1 MIISHKY
8 KFIFLKTSKTAGTS
22 IEIAL
27 SKFCNEND
35 VITPISPKDELVR
48 ADLGYKGP
56 QNYMFPLSDYK
67 ITDWVNVLF
76 KYKNKRWKQFYNHIT
91 AQRVQNMIDSNIWNT
106 YYKFCFERNPWD
118 RVVSQYY
125 WRISEPR
132 ISMKLFLKSK
142 HFKDLIKK
150 GRNVYTVNNRIA
162 VDKIYKYEF
171 INDAII
177 DLSEKFKFAK
187 KLELPR
193 TKSTS
198 RPKKRE
204 YSDILNSDEKKYIG
218 KVFEKEIINLDYE
231 F

>member
-48 ADLGYKGP
+48 FDLGYKGP
-56 QNYMFPLSDYK
+56 QNYIFPLSDYK
-67 ITDWVNVLF
+67 IIDWINVLF

-91 AQRVQNMIDSNIWNT
+91 AQRVQNMIDPHIWNT

-125 WRISEPR
+125 WRLSEPR
-132 ISMKLFLKSK
+132 MSMKLFLKSK

-150 GRNVYTVNNRIA
+150 GRNVYTINNRVA

-177 DLSEKFKFAK
+177 DLSEKFKFAE

-198 RPKKRE
+198 RPKKRQ
-204 YSDILNSDEKKYIG
+204 YSDILNLDEKKYIG

>member
-35 VITPISPKDELVR
+35 VITPISPKDELIR
-48 ADLGYKGP
+48 SDLGYKGP
-56 QNYMFPLSDYK
+56 QNYMFPLSDYR
-67 ITDWVNVLF
+67 IIDWVNVLF

-91 AQRVQNMIDSNIWNT
+91 AQRVKNMIDSNIWST

-125 WRISEPR
+125 WRLSEPR
-132 ISMKLFLKSK
+132 MNMKLFLKSK

-150 GRNVYTVNNRIA
+150 GRNVYTINNRIA

-177 DLSEKFKFAK
+177 DLSEKFKFTE

-198 RPKKRE
+198 RPKKRQ
-204 YSDILNSDEKKYIG
+204 YSDILNLDEKKYIG

>member
-35 VITPISPKDELVR
+35 VITPISSKDELVR
-48 ADLGYKGP
+48 SDLGYKGP

-67 ITDWVNVLF
+67 IADWVNVLF

-91 AQRVQNMIDSNIWNT
+91 AQRVKNMIDSNIWNT

-125 WRISEPR
+125 WRLSEPR
-132 ISMKLFLKSK
+132 KSMKLFLKSK

-150 GRNVYTVNNRIA
+150 GRNVYTINNRIV

-177 DLSEKFKFAK
+177 DLSEKFKFTE

-198 RPKKRE
+198 RPKKRQ
-204 YSDILNSDEKKYIG
+204 YSDILNLDEKKYIG